1 MAEVDALE
9 VRLWDLRVG
18 VIAWDDERGYG
29 RFEYDPSFLRTGLEI
44 SPLTMPLRPGV
55 YAFPEHARSATF
67 LGLPGII
74 ADSLTEGFGNQ
85 ILGSW
90 LARRGLAFR
99 DLTPVERLC
108 YIGER
113 GMGALE
119 YQPDWDL
126 GEEDFPVEVSELVEV
141 AQQALREKRTQRER
155 LGGSQAGESSS
166 GAPSSHHPRGQDASD
181 RNLERLI
188 RVGTSA
194 GGAKAKA
201 VIAWNE
207 TTGEL
212 RSGQVS
218 CPKGFEH
225 WLLKLSEVENAEH
238 HADRD
243 VGRLEYAYYLMALA
257 AGVEM
262 MESRLLPDGDRAHF
276 MTRRFDR
283 VEGQKVHVATFSG
296 IAHEDRNPAGN
307 THYETLFS
315 TARALGL
322 GQPALDQ
329 LYRRMVFN
337 VLSRNQDDHA
347 KNHAFLMDLK
357 GTWWLSPAYDIVF
370 SFKKDSRWISAQQ
383 MRVNGKRD
391 HFTSEDLLLAAGAAD
406 VKRPE
411 PIIDQVRSALA
422 RWPAFADAAGLADEQ
437 AALIASHFR
446 KL

>member
-9 VRLWDLRVG
+9 VSLWGHRVG
-18 VIAWDDERGYG
+18 VIAWNSERGYG
-29 RFEYDPSFLRTGLEI
+29 RFEYDPQFIRSGLEV
-44 SPLTMPLRPGV
+44 SPLTMPLKPGV
-55 YAFPEHARSATF
+55 YSFPHHATSGTF
-67 LGLPGII
+67 LGLPGMI

-85 ILGSW
+85 LLKGW
-90 LARRGLAFR
+90 LARRGLQFR

-108 YIGER
+108 YIGSR

-126 GEEDFPVEVSELVEV
+126 GANEDFPVAVSELVDIAQKVLGQKEEV
-141 AQQALREKRTQRER
+141 RESLARDTE
-155 LGGSQAGESSS
+155 ESLSK
-166 GAPSSHHPRGQDASD
+166 
-181 RNLERLI
+181 LI

-207 TTGEL
+207 ATGEM
-212 RSGQVS
+212 RSGQVN
-218 CPKGFEH
+218 CPSGFDH
-225 WLLKLSEVENAEH
+225 WLLKLAEVENSEH
-238 HADRD
+238 HADRE

-257 AGVEM
+257 SGIQM

-283 VEGQKVHVATFSG
+283 VRGQKIHVATFSG

-307 THYETLFS
+307 THYETLFA
-315 TARALGL
+315 TARRLDL
-322 GQPALDQ
+322 GQEALDE

-347 KNHAFLMDLK
+347 KNHAFLMDSD
-357 GTWWLSPAYDIVF
+357 GTWFLSPAYDIVF
-370 SFKKDSRWISAQQ
+370 SFKKDSRWISSQQ

-391 HFTSEDLLLAAGAAD
+391 DFTLEDLRAAASAAD
-406 VKRPE
+406 VRHPE
-411 PIIDQVRSALA
+411 RIIDQVRSGIG
-422 RWPAFADAAGLADEQ
+422 RWMQVANEAGLDEEH
-437 AALIASHFR
+437 AEAIRSHFR
-446 KL
+446 QL

>member
-1 MAEVDALE
+1 MPEVDALE
-9 VRLWDLRVG
+9 VRLWGRRVG
-18 VIAWDDERGYG
+18 VIAWDERSSLG
-29 RFEYDPSFLRTGLEI
+29 RFEYDPDFIHTGLQL
-44 SPLTMPLRPGV
+44 SPLVMPLKAGV
-55 YAFPEHARSATF
+55 YSFPEHARSGTF
-67 LGLPGII
+67 LGLPGLI

-85 ILGSW
+85 LLKGW

-108 YIGER
+108 YIGSR

-119 YQPDWDL
+119 YHPDWDI
-126 GEEDFPVEVSELVEV
+126 EANSDFPVQVSELVDI
-141 AQQALREKRTQRER
+141 AQQVLGQKENERDNLDPSADEK
-155 LGGSQAGESSS
+155 LS
-166 GAPSSHHPRGQDASD
+166 
-181 RNLERLI
+181 I

-207 TTGEL
+207 SSGEL
-212 RSGQVS
+212 RSGQVN
-218 CPKGFEH
+218 CPVGFEH
-225 WLLKLSEVENAEH
+225 WLLKLAEVDNSEH

-257 AGVEM
+257 ARIDM
-262 MESRLLPDGDRAHF
+262 MESRLLPDGARAHF

-283 VEGQKVHVATFSG
+283 ILGQKIHMATFSG

-315 TARALGL
+315 TARSLDL
-322 GQPALDQ
+322 GQSALDQ

-337 VLSRNQDDHA
+337 VLARNQDDHA
-347 KNHAFLMDLK
+347 KNHAFLMDPD
-357 GTWWLSPAYDIVF
+357 GSWWLSPAYDLIF

-391 HFTSEDLLLAAGAAD
+391 DFTRSDLLQAARAAD
-406 VKRPE
+406 VKHPG
-411 PIIDQVRSALA
+411 PIIEEVSAALSLWPEFAARS
-422 RWPAFADAAGLADEQ
+422 GLQEEQ
-437 AALIASHFR
+437 AFSIQAHFR
-446 KL
+446 RL

>member
-9 VRLWDLRVG
+9 VRLWNERLG
-18 VIAWDDERGYG
+18 VIAWNERRGVG
-29 RFEYDPSFLRTGLEI
+29 EFEYDPAFLRRGLEV

-55 YAFPEHARSATF
+55 FSFPEHAESGTF
-67 LGLPGII
+67 LGLPGMI
-74 ADSLTEGFGNQ
+74 ADSLTEGFGNEL
-85 ILGSW
+85 LGNW

-108 YIGER
+108 YIGCR

-119 YQPDWDL
+119 YEPDSNL
-126 GEEDFPVEVSELVEV
+126 GGRHDFSLEVSELVDI
-141 AQQALREKRTQRER
+141 AQQVLGQRK
-155 LGGSQAGESSS
+155 QACATLDPEVEESLS
-166 GAPSSHHPRGQDASD
+166 
-181 RNLERLI
+181 RLI
-188 RVGTSA
+188 HVGTSA

-207 TTGEL
+207 ETGEL
-212 RSGQVS
+212 RSGQVD
-218 CPKGFEH
+218 CPQGFSH
-225 WLLKLSEVENAEH
+225 WLLKLAEVENSEH

-243 VGRLEYAYYLMALA
+243 VGRLEYAYYQMALS

-262 MESRLLPDGDRAHF
+262 MESRLFSEGNRAHF

-283 VEGQKVHVATFSG
+283 IDGRKVHVATFCG

-322 GQPALDQ
+322 GQSALDQ

-337 VLSRNQDDHA
+337 VLARNQDDHS
-347 KNHAFLMDLK
+347 KNHAFLMDPK
-357 GTWWLSPAYDIVF
+357 GTWWLSPAYDIIF
-370 SFKKDSRWISAQQ
+370 SYKKDSRFIASQQ

-391 HFTSEDLLLAAGAAD
+391 HFTLEDLLVAARAAD
-406 VKRPE
+406 VKHPQR
-411 PIIDQVRSALA
+411 IISEVRASLEK
-422 RWPAFADAAGLADEQ
+422 WLHFAETAGLNEAQ
-437 AALIASHFR
+437 AHGIQEHFR
-446 KL
+446 SCDVV